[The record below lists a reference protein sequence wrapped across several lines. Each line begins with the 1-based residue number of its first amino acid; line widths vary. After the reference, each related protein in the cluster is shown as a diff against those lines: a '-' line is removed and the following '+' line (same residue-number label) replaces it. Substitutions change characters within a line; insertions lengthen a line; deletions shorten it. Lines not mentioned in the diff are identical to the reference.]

1 MTVKQLIIALLDYP
15 GDAEVFIWN
24 AADEAEFQ
32 LDAVEPSEHA
42 PEEEVFLCVEMDHD

>member
-24 AADEAEFQ
+24 AADELPRLRA
-32 LDAVEPSEHA
+32 
-42 PEEEVFLCVEMDHD
+42 